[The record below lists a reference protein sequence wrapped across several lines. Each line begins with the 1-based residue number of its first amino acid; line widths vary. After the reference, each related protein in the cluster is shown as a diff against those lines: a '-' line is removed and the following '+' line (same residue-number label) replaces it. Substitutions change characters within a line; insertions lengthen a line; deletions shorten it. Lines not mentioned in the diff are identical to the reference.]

1 MKGPG
6 CVSCVNPLMGKTRV
20 DHGGTGTS
28 KSDQRMEQIDGINL
42 CCDQDSVLDRSNAH
56 NLI

>member
-1 MKGPG
+1 MREPG
-6 CVSCVNPLMGKTRV
+6 SVSCVNPLTGKTRV

-28 KSDQRMEQIDGINL
+28 KSDQRMKQIDVVNL
-42 CCDQDSVLDRSNAH
+42 CCDRDLVLDRSNAH

>member
-20 DHGGTGTS
+20 DHGGIGTS
-28 KSDQRMEQIDGINL
+28 ESDQRMEQIDEINL
-42 CCDQDSVLDRSNAH
+42 CCDRDLV
-56 NLI
+56 

>member
-20 DHGGTGTS
+20 DHGGIGAS
-28 KSDQRMEQIDGINL
+28 ESDQRMEQIDEINL
-42 CCDQDSVLDRSNAH
+42 CCDRDLV
-56 NLI
+56 

>member
-20 DHGGTGTS
+20 DHGGIGTS
-28 KSDQRMEQIDGINL
+28 ESEVRELSKMLGVATVAAMKEMRHIIKH
-42 CCDQDSVLDRSNAH
+42 V
-56 NLI
+56 